1 MLLSLA
7 APTSIALLIGLV
19 LPAPER
25 ASGPQPIDLPGA
37 QRSASQRAV
46 APRRTE
52 PIVPEGAVALP
63 ASVIASLRD
72 SFAPTLDLPLP
83 EGGTLRVHCEP
94 LTTLAPG
101 ARVVVASRDQ
111 AGIVTESEI
120 APAFRS
126 FALQIDGRTDAKGAL
141 TIIEDADG
149 LTLGGFVSLPERTLW
164 ISNGPRTRGL
174 VPIVFDASMVDPALL
189 PPPGSLC
196 ATDEIAHP
204 PAGPAGGAE
213 GGVAGGS
220 PNACRE
226 VDIAIDTDWEFT
238 ANLFNGNT
246 SAAAAYALAL
256 TAATSEIFTDDLNVR
271 LRVSYLRLWTGAN
284 GASDPWDQTS
294 TVNQLFQYRDYW
306 VANESGLE
314 RDLGHFL
321 SGRGLG
327 GGVAWLPGLC
337 GGDFS
342 FGLSANLGGGF
353 PYPLIDNSGANWDI
367 MVYAHELGH
376 NFGSPHTHSY
386 DPPLDGC
393 GNGDCSAANTG
404 TIMSYCH
411 TCSGGLTNV
420 ALSFHPGNIATMSEF
435 LAGTA
440 CDFSGGAQPASAMDD
455 VATAGAGSLAIVDPL
470 FNDERVNCEAVSIA
484 SFDATTASGAA
495 VTLIPAPVGGRPTF
509 SVAVPVSATGDDSFN
524 YTITDELGS
533 TDTATVTIDVLPLLP
548 ATPVVGTTAKIDV
561 DYYALSLPS
570 VLPDFST
577 LTPYLSAQVTQVNF
591 ASTGG
596 AFASSGRNDEVGAV
610 FTGWLDVPTT
620 GFYTLFVESDDGSRL
635 FIDDTLI
642 IDNDGLHGM
651 VERSGVVGLAA
662 GKHAFRVEFFENGG
676 GAGVIARWQGP
687 GIPKQVIPGAN
698 LSRGGTVV
706 GPDLDG
712 NGSVDAS
719 DLAIL
724 LGAWGGNDPTKDL
737 NADGAIDAADLA
749 ILLGAWG

>member
-7 APTSIALLIGLV
+7 APTSIALLIGLLLPSAERANGPARPAPDRAQAAPTPGV
-19 LPAPER
+19 GLPAG
-25 ASGPQPIDLPGA
+25 S
-37 QRSASQRAV
+37 
-46 APRRTE
+46 
-52 PIVPEGAVALP
+52 VALP
-63 ASVIASLRD
+63 TEILEALRD
-72 SFAPTLDLPLP
+72 EFAPTIDLPLP
-83 EGGTLRVHCEP
+83 EGGSIRVHCEP
-94 LTTLAPG
+94 LSTLAPD
-101 ARVVVASRDQ
+101 ARVIVASRDRDGVVRET
-111 AGIVTESEI
+111 AI

-126 FALQIDGRTDAKGAL
+126 FALRVDGRTDAKGAL
-141 TIIEDADG
+141 TLIEDADG
-149 LTLGGFVSLPERTLW
+149 MTLGGFVSLPERTLW
-164 ISNGPRTRGL
+164 VSNGPRARGL
-174 VPIVFDASMVDPALL
+174 TPLLFDAALTDAALL
-189 PPPGSLC
+189 PGLGSFC
-196 ATDEIAHP
+196 AVDEIAHP
-204 PAGPAGGAE
+204 PVQPNGGE
-213 GGVAGGS
+213 GGIAGGS

-294 TVNQLFQYRDYW
+294 TTNQLFQYRDYW
-306 VANESGLE
+306 VANESAVE

-353 PYPLIDNSGANWDI
+353 PYPLIDNNGANWDI

-386 DPPLDGC
+386 EPPLDGC

-420 ALSFHPGNIATMSEF
+420 ALSFHPGNIATMSDF

-440 CDFSGGAQPASAMDD
+440 CDFSGGAQPTSAMDD
-455 VATAGAGSLAIVDPL
+455 VVTAGAGSVAIVDPL
-470 FNDERVNCEAVSIA
+470 FNDERINCEAISITT
-484 SFDATTASGAA
+484 FDATTAQGAP
-495 VTLIPAPVGGRPTF
+495 VTLVPAPVGGRPTF
-509 SVAVPVSATGDDSFN
+509 SVAIPIGAASDDSFT

-533 TDTATVTIDVLPLLP
+533 SDTATVTIDVLPLLP
-548 ATPVVGTTAKIDV
+548 ATPVVGTTPKMAV
-561 DYYALSLPS
+561 DYYALSLPN

-577 LTPYLSAQVTQVNF
+577 LTPYLSGVVTQVNF
-591 ASTGG
+591 ASTNGS
-596 AFASSGRNDEVGAV
+596 FASSGRVDEVGAV

-635 FIDDTLI
+635 FVDDTLVV
-642 IDNDGLHGM
+642 DNDGLHGM
-651 VERSGVVGLAA
+651 VERSGVIGLAA

-698 LSRGGTVV
+698 LSRGGTVA

-712 NGSVDAS
+712 SGTVDAS

-737 NADGAIDAADLA
+737 NADGSIDAADLA